1 MRMLRLP
8 TVRLNVLISLLVA
21 STVIVTLGVALWM
34 FDATLRDTQEDAQ
47 AARVTDIA
55 QVVASRRRV
64 VNVLKEAGDT
74 RDFATDSDV
83 QREIDAL
90 RQRLDVDF
98 IVVMN
103 PHAIRLTHPDP
114 TRIGEHFQGGD
125 EGPALQ
131 GEHYASRA
139 EGTLGV
145 SIRGFAPVRNAAG
158 EVIGAVSVGV
168 TLDTLGAR
176 LADNRLHMVLGIGL
190 LMILGTLG
198 ASWLARYIKR
208 VLMGLEPH
216 QITRL
221 VEERQAILGSVHEGI
236 LAVDVA
242 GRITLTNAAACSLL
256 DQAGLEVPALGTP
269 ITDYLPQSG
278 LPDVLQSG
286 EASLDQEVFINGQAL
301 LANRMP
307 IRHQGQV
314 IGAVATFRDKSEVRL
329 LAEELTGVRR
339 YAEALRAAT
348 HEFKNK
354 LHVMLG
360 LVQLEAY
367 PALARYLR
375 DVADHQVA
383 PGAALVEGIGEPVLA
398 GFLLGK
404 QSEARERDIT
414 LTVDVE
420 DAIPAP
426 RDPAMIHTLVIV
438 LGNLLENAFDA
449 VDELNARQVTL
460 TMGVDTDLLSL
471 HVQDTGP
478 GIPAAIRDHVFA
490 SGTSSKGHQRGLGLA
505 MVREHVEAHDGTL
518 ALYSEPGRGT
528 LIEVDLPYPVSSPT
542 EN

>member
-1 MRMLRLP
+1 MLMPRLP

-21 STVIVTLGVALWM
+21 STVIVTLSVALWM
-34 FDATLRDTQEDAQ
+34 FDATLRDTQAKAQ

-55 QVVASRRRV
+55 QVVASRRSV
-64 VNVLKEAGDT
+64 VNALQARGDR
-74 RDFATDSDV
+74 RDFSPNNDL
-83 QREIDAL
+83 QHEIDGL
-90 RQRLDVDF
+90 RRRLGVDF

-103 PHAIRLTHPDP
+103 PRAIRLTHPDP
-114 TRIGEHFQGGD
+114 ARIGEHFQGGD

-139 EGTLGV
+139 EGTLGT
-145 SIRGFAPVRNAAG
+145 SIRGFAPVRDAAG
-158 EVIGAVSVGV
+158 KVIGAVSVGV

-176 LADNRLHMVLGIGL
+176 LADNRLHMVLGIAL
-190 LMILGTLG
+190 LMILGSLG

-208 VLMGLEPH
+208 VLMDLEPH

-236 LAVDVA
+236 LAVDVT
-242 GRITLTNAAACSLL
+242 GHVTLTNAAARSLFH
-256 DQAGLEVPALGTP
+256 QAGLEAPTLGIP

-286 EASLDQEVFINGQAL
+286 EAALDQEVFINGQAL
-301 LANRMP
+301 IANRMP
-307 IRHQGQV
+307 IHHQGQV

-360 LVQLEAY
+360 LVQLEEY
-367 PALARYLR
+367 PALHRYLR

-383 PGAALVEGIGEPVLA
+383 PGTALVEGIDEPVLA

-420 DAIPAP
+420 DAIPVP

-449 VDELNARQVTL
+449 VDEQFERHVTL
-460 TMGVDTDLLSL
+460 TMGVDAALLSL

-478 GIPAAIRDHVFA
+478 GIPESMRERIFA
-490 SGTSSKGHQRGLGLA
+490 SGISSKGGQRGLGLA

-528 LIEVDLPYPVSSPT
+528 LIEVALPYPVSSTT
-542 EN
+542 EK

>member
-1 MRMLRLP
+1 MPRLP
-8 TVRLNVLISLLVA
+8 TVHLNVLISLLVA

-34 FDATLRDTQEDAQ
+34 FDAALHDTQEDAQ

-64 VNVLKEAGDT
+64 VNVLKEAGEKH
-74 RDFATDSDV
+74 DFTADSDV

-90 RQRLDVDF
+90 RQRLNVDF

-125 EGPALQ
+125 EGAALR

-145 SIRGFAPVRNAAG
+145 SIRGFAPVRDAAG

-176 LADNRLHMVLGIGL
+176 LADNRLRVVLGIAL
-190 LMILGTLG
+190 LMLLGTLG

-208 VLMGLEPH
+208 VLLGLEPH

-242 GRITLTNAAACSLL
+242 GHITLTNAAARSLL
-256 DQAGLEVPALGTP
+256 HQAGLETPALGTP

-360 LVQLEAY
+360 LVQLEEY
-367 PALARYLR
+367 PALHRYLR
-375 DVADHQVA
+375 DVADHHIA
-383 PGAALVEGIGEPVLA
+383 PGAALVEGISEPVLA

-414 LTVDVE
+414 LTLDVE

-426 RDPAMIHTLVIV
+426 QDPAMIHTLVIV

-449 VDELNARQVTL
+449 VDTQHERHVTL
-460 TMGVDTDLLSL
+460 TMGVDAAMLSL

-478 GIPAAIRDHVFA
+478 GIPAAMQAHIFTT
-490 SGTSSKGHQRGLGLA
+490 GTSSKGRQRGLGLA
-505 MVREHVEAHDGTL
+505 MVREHVEAHEGTL

-528 LIEVDLPYPVSSPT
+528 LIEVALPYPVSSAT

>member
-1 MRMLRLP
+1 MRHPRLP
-8 TVRLNVLISLLVA
+8 TPRLNVLISLLVA
-21 STVIVTLGVALWM
+21 ATVIVTLGVALWL
-34 FDATLRDTQEDAQ
+34 FDATLRDTQARAQ
-47 AARVTDIA
+47 ADRVTDIA
-55 QVVASRRRV
+55 QVVATRRDVARA
-64 VNVLKEAGDT
+64 LQQRGDAT
-74 RDFATDSDV
+74 AFAPDSDL
-83 QREIDAL
+83 QGDIDDL
-90 RQRLDVDF
+90 RRRLDVDF

-103 PHAIRLTHPDP
+103 HRGMRLTHPDR

-125 EGPALQ
+125 EGPALE

-139 EGTLGV
+139 QGTLGL
-145 SIRGFAPVRNAAG
+145 SIRGFSPVVDDTG

-176 LADNRLHMVLGIGL
+176 LADNRQHVMLGIAV
-190 LMILGTLG
+190 LMLLGTLG

-216 QITRL
+216 QIARL

-236 LAVDVA
+236 LAVDVD
-242 GRITLTNAAACSLL
+242 GRITLTNTAAHALL
-256 DQAGLEVPALGTP
+256 DQAGLDTPTLGTP

-278 LPDVLQSG
+278 LPAVLRHGQ
-286 EASLDQEVFINGQAL
+286 ASLDQEIFINGQAM

-307 IRHQGQV
+307 IRHQGRV

-375 DVADHQVA
+375 EVADHQVA
-383 PGAALVEGIGEPVLA
+383 PGTALVEGIGEPVLA

-414 LTVDVE
+414 LNIDVE
-420 DAIPAP
+420 DAIPPP
-426 RDPAMIHTLVIV
+426 REPAMIHTLVIV

-449 VDELNARQVTL
+449 VDERDVRQVTL
-460 TMGVDTDLLSL
+460 TMGVDSDLLSL

-478 GIPAAIRDHVFA
+478 GIPEAMRQRIFT
-490 SGTSSKGHQRGLGLA
+490 SGISSKGRQRGLGLA

-518 ALYSEPGRGT
+518 TLYSEPGRGT
-528 LIEVDLPYPVSSPT
+528 LIEVALPYPPHPDS
-542 EN
+542 EQ

>member
-1 MRMLRLP
+1 MLRLP
-8 TVRLNVLISLLVA
+8 TVRLNVWISLLVA
-21 STVIVTLGVALWM
+21 ATVIVTLGVALWL
-34 FDATLRDTQEDAQ
+34 FDATLRDTQAKAQ

-64 VNVLKEAGDT
+64 VNALQAKGDK
-74 RDFATDSDV
+74 RDYSTDSSL

-90 RQRLDVDF
+90 RRRLGVDF

-103 PHAIRLTHPDP
+103 RRAIRLTHPDP
-114 TRIGEHFQGGD
+114 ARIGEHFRGGD

-139 EGTLGV
+139 EGTLGT
-145 SIRGFAPVRNAAG
+145 SIRGFAPVRDASG

-176 LADNRLHMVLGIGL
+176 LADNRLRVVLGIAL
-190 LMILGTLG
+190 LMVLGTLG

-242 GRITLTNAAACSLL
+242 GRITLANTAAHALL
-256 DQAGLEVPALGTP
+256 DQAGLNTPTLGTS
-269 ITDYLPQSG
+269 ITEYLPQSR
-278 LPDVLQSG
+278 LPEVLQHG
-286 EASLDQEVFINGQAL
+286 ESALDQEVFINGQAL

-307 IRHQGQV
+307 IRHHGQV

-360 LVQLEAY
+360 LVQLEEY
-367 PALARYLR
+367 VALRRYLR
-375 DVADHQVA
+375 EVADHHVA

-426 RDPAMIHTLVIV
+426 CDPAMIHTLVIV

-449 VDELNARQVTL
+449 VDEQHERHVTL
-460 TMGVDTDLLSL
+460 AMGVDADLLSL

-478 GIPAAIRDHVFA
+478 GIPDAMREHVFA
-490 SGTSSKGHQRGLGLA
+490 SGTSSKGNQRGLGLA
-505 MVREHVEAHDGTL
+505 MVHEHVNAHDGTL

-528 LIEVDLPYPVSSPT
+528 LIEVALPYPASSTT
-542 EN
+542 EK